1 MADVRNLDELGHWIC
16 SMIRC
21 VRVLSNRRSMLFA
34 TTKLNG
40 MERGGGSVKE
50 RGDMGD
56 RRFCCCGGRLTR
68 SSSSYELT
76 TIHERQPLRSSDG
89 KAKPVTKSVGH
100 R

>member
-40 MERGGGSVKE
+40 MERGGGGGQS
-50 RGDMGD
+50 
-56 RRFCCCGGRLTR
+56 RREEIWGT
-68 SSSSYELT
+68 
-76 TIHERQPLRSSDG
+76 
-89 KAKPVTKSVGH
+89 VGSAAVVAG
-100 R
+100 

>member
-40 MERGGGSVKE
+40 MERGGGQS
-50 RGDMGD
+50 
-56 RRFCCCGGRLTR
+56 RREEIWGT
-68 SSSSYELT
+68 
-76 TIHERQPLRSSDG
+76 
-89 KAKPVTKSVGH
+89 VGSAAVVAG
-100 R
+100 